1 MSEKM
6 EGRLVETFERS
17 AKKRKRVAED
27 AYDMMSMCHNY
38 QKRSD
43 QISQIF
49 AIFRR
54 YDIDCQVIFWSEL
67 KVFIVLKYEGR
78 AMRQE
83 YTMNEIDIFNNAD
96 SLFYRIKDQFVRFC
110 RDLEDR
116 GLLDEDIKR
125 ARILIYDI
133 CKE

>member
-1 MSEKM
+1 MSEKT

-17 AKKRKRVAED
+17 AKKRKKVAED

-38 QKRSD
+38 RKRSD

-54 YDIDCQVIFWSEL
+54 YGVDCRVEFWSEL
-67 KVFIVLKYEGR
+67 KVFIQLKYEGR
-78 AMRQE
+78 VMRQE
-83 YTMNEIDIFNNAD
+83 YTSREVDIINNAD
-96 SLFYRIKDQFVRFC
+96 SLFYRIKDQFTRFC
-110 RDLEDR
+110 INLEDR

-133 CKE
+133 CGE